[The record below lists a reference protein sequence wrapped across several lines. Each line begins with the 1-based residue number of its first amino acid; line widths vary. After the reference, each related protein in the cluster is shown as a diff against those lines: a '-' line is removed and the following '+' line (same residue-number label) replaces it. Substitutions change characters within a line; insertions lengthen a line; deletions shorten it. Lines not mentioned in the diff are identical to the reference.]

1 MRTALES
8 IDGDFLSQLH
18 RSGPQTVQELC
29 TGSGVTATA
38 VRQRLTRLQGQGLVA
53 RERIRQGRG
62 RPHYVYRV
70 TDKGARQLGDNYGDL
85 ALILWRELHA
95 IDDTRV
101 RDAVTSRVREALVGR
116 LGTYREGQ
124 IRDRMRRLAESLSVR
139 GYDVEI
145 AESSGLPVLREHNC
159 PYHELADQD
168 REICNLERQ
177 VFEQTLGVQVKLS
190 QCCLDGHKCC
200 EFEVDVSSMP
210 QVQVSSPVPV

>member
-1 MRTALES
+1 MRPALEPV
-8 IDGDFLSQLH
+8 DGDFLGQLQ
-18 RSGPQTVQELC
+18 RTGPQTVQQLC
-29 TGSGVTATA
+29 AGAGVTATA

-53 RERIRQGRG
+53 RDRIRQGRG

-70 TDKGARQLGDNYGDL
+70 TELGARQLGDNYGDL

-95 IDDTRV
+95 IDDKQV
-101 RDAVTSRVREALVGR
+101 RDAVTTRVREALVGR
-116 LGTYREGQ
+116 LGMYREGQ
-124 IRDRMRRLAESLSVR
+124 IRERMRRLAESLSVR

-177 VFEQTLGVQVKLS
+177 VFEQ
-190 QCCLDGHKCC
+190 
-200 EFEVDVSSMP
+200 
-210 QVQVSSPVPV
+210 